1 MKRTTSYFPPVG
13 HEELYIILSQWFA
26 INHSEGSMVPCHTL
40 GTSAAL
46 RKVENPLQDL
56 KNPSLFAVED
66 GVILWKQLPSSSART
81 RLKFLGS
88 TIAMFDFSVA
98 NLIQA
103 ECFIRSWVCLFDESL
118 NLSLLYTV
126 GETPRGRN
134 QEFMTRPFLLAN
146 R

>member
-1 MKRTTSYFPPVG
+1 
-13 HEELYIILSQWFA
+13 
-26 INHSEGSMVPCHTL
+26 MVLCHTL
-40 GTSAAL
+40 GTSATL

-103 ECFIRSWVCLFDESL
+103 ECFIECLFDESL

>member
-1 MKRTTSYFPPVG
+1 
-13 HEELYIILSQWFA
+13 
-26 INHSEGSMVPCHTL
+26 MVPCHTL

-88 TIAMFDFSVA
+88 TIAIFDFSVA

-103 ECFIRSWVCLFDESL
+103 DRECLFDESL